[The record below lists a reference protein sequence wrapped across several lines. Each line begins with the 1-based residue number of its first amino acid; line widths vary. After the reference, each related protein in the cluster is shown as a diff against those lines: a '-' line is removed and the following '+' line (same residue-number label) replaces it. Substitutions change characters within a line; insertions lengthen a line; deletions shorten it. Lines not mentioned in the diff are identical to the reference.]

1 MRPIRV
7 LHLLSRFNY
16 GGTERQLIER
26 LRRHPP
32 GFEALVGCFEA
43 WGPFLEPI
51 RALGH
56 EPHVLPLRGLA
67 RPEAALQVL
76 RMAALIWKLGVRLVH
91 ANDFATSVI
100 GVAAARIAG
109 VRVIVNRV
117 DLGHLRPGFGKWHRQ
132 LEMLAA
138 RQADVVSAN
147 AEAVRRV
154 CIEEE
159 GCRPDRVVVVR
170 NGLDLRHFRPRRCP
184 PRRVTSSWR

>member
-1 MRPIRV
+1 MRAIRV
-7 LHLLSRFNY
+7 LHLLSRVNY

-56 EPHVLPLRGLA
+56 EPYVLPLRGLA
-67 RPEAALQVL
+67 RPEAAVQVV

-91 ANDFATSVI
+91 ANDFAMSVV

-109 VRVIVNRV
+109 ARIIVNRV
-117 DLGHLRPGFGKWHRQ
+117 DLGHLRPGFGVVHRR
-132 LEMLAA
+132 LEAMAA
-138 RQADVVSAN
+138 RWADLVCVN
-147 AEAVRRV
+147 AEAVRQV
-154 CIEEE
+154 CIAEE
-159 GCRPDRVVVVR
+159 GCDPDRVVVVP
-170 NGLDLRHFRPRRCP
+170 NGMDVQAFD
-184 PRRVTSSWR
+184 